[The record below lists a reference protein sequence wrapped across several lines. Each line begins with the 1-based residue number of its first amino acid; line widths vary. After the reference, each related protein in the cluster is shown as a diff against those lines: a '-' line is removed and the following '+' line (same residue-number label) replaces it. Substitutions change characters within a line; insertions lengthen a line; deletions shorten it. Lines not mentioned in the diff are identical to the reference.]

1 MAYSE
6 RAPSSSDHVLGVD
19 RSMSR
24 LSMPHIDPSAQSSSM
39 QMRILLTNDD
49 GIDAPGLAALA
60 DVLADEFQARAL
72 ELVYIGLLF
81 LARNV
86 RPN

>member
-1 MAYSE
+1 
-6 RAPSSSDHVLGVD
+6 
-19 RSMSR
+19 
-24 LSMPHIDPSAQSSSM
+24 M